1 MRRMKK
7 INTPHHETPR
17 HDSRDSPTHRQSPV
31 TRAANQ
37 REVAHSGQRELS
49 AKASREASFRISVMA
64 SSADEPLPAL
74 LLFRVREIDFHAAL
88 RERYRVLDF
97 YTSGEALPAFLAAAA
112 AAADPPRAALIV
124 GGGTPARVDAAFLDA
139 VPSLRFVFNTGAGMD
154 HIDLAEC
161 ARRGVA
167 VANSGTVYSTDVAD
181 HAVGVLLDVLRRVS
195 AAQRF
200 LRRGLWPLQGDYH
213 PLGTKVGGK
222 RVGIIGLGNIGM
234 LIAKRLQAFGC
245 AISYNSRKPK
255 ESVSYKYF
263 ATVHDLA
270 SESDVLVVACALSKE
285 TRHVVNRDVLDALG
299 KDGVV
304 INIGR
309 GPIIHEAE
317 LVAALREGRI
327 AGAGLDVFEK
337 EPKVPAELF
346 SMDNVVLT
354 PHVAVFTTES
364 RSDLRDVAIG
374 NLEAFF
380 AGKPLLTPVLPRSWL
395 VEQSVA

>member
-1 MRRMKK
+1 M
-7 INTPHHETPR
+7 
-17 HDSRDSPTHRQSPV
+17 
-31 TRAANQ
+31 A
-37 REVAHSGQRELS
+37 
-49 AKASREASFRISVMA
+49 MA
-64 SSADEPLPAL
+64 SSELPTL
-74 LLFRVREIDFHAAL
+74 LVFRVRELRFHAAL

-97 YTSGEALPAFLAAAA
+97 LTSGEPLPAFLAAA
-112 AAADPPRAALIV
+112 AAADPPRAALVV
-124 GGGTPARVDAAFLDA
+124 GGDSARVDAAFLDA
-139 VPSLRFVFNTGAGMD
+139 VPSLRFVFSTGAGLD

-181 HAVGVLLDVLRRVS
+181 HAVGMLIDVLRRVS

-200 LRRGLWPLQGDYH
+200 LRRGLWPLHHQQGNDYHHHPHGH

-234 LIAKRLQAFGC
+234 LIAKRLEAFGC
-245 AISYNSRKPK
+245 VISYNSRKPK
-255 ESVSYKYF
+255 ESVVSYRYF
-263 ATVHDLA
+263 ASVHELA

-285 TRHVVNRDVLDALG
+285 TRHVVNKDVLDALG

-309 GPIIHEAE
+309 GLNVDEAE
-317 LVAALREGRI
+317 LVSALEEGRI
-327 AGAGLDVFEK
+327 AGAGLDVYEK

-346 SMDNVVLT
+346 AMDNVVLT
-354 PHVAVFTTES
+354 HHCAAFTMES

-380 AGKPLLTPVLPRSWL
+380 SGRPLLTPVLHR
-395 VEQSVA
+395 

>member
-1 MRRMKK
+1 
-7 INTPHHETPR
+7 
-17 HDSRDSPTHRQSPV
+17 
-31 TRAANQ
+31 
-37 REVAHSGQRELS
+37 
-49 AKASREASFRISVMA
+49 MA

-309 GPIIHEAE
+309 GPIIDEAE
-317 LVAALREGRI
+317 LVAALREGRV

-380 AGKPLLTPVLPRSWL
+380 AGKPLLTPVLPR
-395 VEQSVA
+395 